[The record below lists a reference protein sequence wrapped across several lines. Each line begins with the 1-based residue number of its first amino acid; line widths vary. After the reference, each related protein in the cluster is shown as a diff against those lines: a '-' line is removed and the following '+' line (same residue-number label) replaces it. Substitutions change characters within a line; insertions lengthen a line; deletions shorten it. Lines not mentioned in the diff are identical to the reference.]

1 MGHQQYKNATAWMV
15 RRDGGIFPVIQH
27 IYGNVIQ
34 IEETLFAAEWLYG
47 HTGWEQTRQDI
58 VDFTVAWVTQL
69 EKETGS
75 EDIREC
81 VYCWIENRPYQSIT
95 RKFADKILKWRE
107 KADNTGVDRDA
118 ENEKNIVDVGN
129 IRESRNTEKCIDIDQ
144 DMELAGYCRKITLD
158 LNEEFMRVR
167 FGGLYHTEPG
177 NRKLY
182 FRISSENFNWS
193 EVIMGFLNQTQ
204 LDYEE
209 FYVVIDEESV
219 EANPAILKQSRFL
232 RRVSGDE

>member
-1 MGHQQYKNATAWMV
+1 MEHQQYKNATAWMV
-15 RRDGGIFPVIQH
+15 RRDGCIFPIVQH
-27 IYGNVIQ
+27 IYGNVME
-34 IEETLFAAEWLYG
+34 IEETLFAAAWLYG

-58 VDFTVAWVTQL
+58 VDFTVAWITHL
-69 EKETGS
+69 ERETDS
-75 EDIREC
+75 
-81 VYCWIENRPYQSIT
+81 
-95 RKFADKILKWRE
+95 
-107 KADNTGVDRDA
+107 
-118 ENEKNIVDVGN
+118 
-129 IRESRNTEKCIDIDQ
+129 
-144 DMELAGYCRKITLD
+144 DMGLAGYCRKVTLD

-209 FYVVIDEESV
+209 FYVVIDEESAEV
-219 EANPAILKQSRFL
+219 NPAILKQSRFL